1 MDNVTKAQ
9 EVYNELKK
17 KGEDSYNENR
27 REMLINQISEEKLMS
42 MVEDMSILRQQY
54 VNLID
59 RVMKLE
65 GDKIQTESRNSKDVY
80 TINEMYFVG
89 DYEYKGKNFA
99 SFMVRLEGDDTLY
112 TWDRVLPIKNPT
124 TAGDL
129 IYCEIDGNSKL
140 RNVKSLQNI

>member
-27 REMLINQISEEKLMS
+27 HKMLINQISEEKLMS
-42 MVEDMSILRQQY
+42 MVEDISILRQQY

-65 GDKIQTESRNSKDVY
+65 GDKVQTESRNSKDVH

-89 DYEYKGKNFA
+89 EYEYKGKNFA

-112 TWDRVLPIKNPT
+112 TWDRVLPVKY
-124 TAGDL
+124 AVGSGDL
-129 IYCEIDGNSKL
+129 IYCEIENNKL